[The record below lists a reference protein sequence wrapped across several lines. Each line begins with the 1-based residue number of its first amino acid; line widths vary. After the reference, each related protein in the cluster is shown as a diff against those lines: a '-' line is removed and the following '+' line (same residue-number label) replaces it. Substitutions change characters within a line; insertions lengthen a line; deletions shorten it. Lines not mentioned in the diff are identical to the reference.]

1 MLVIDDDVMVCT
13 LIVTLLEKMGCHCK
27 SVATGA
33 DAIAEVARA
42 KVDGPAFDLV
52 LLDRNLAQETGEQ
65 VCRRLR
71 ISGLD
76 VPVVAMSGDG
86 FTLDA
91 QLRDAGF
98 NAAMKKPFSMEELHA
113 CVEGNVGRTHG
124 IY

>member
-1 MLVIDDDVMVCT
+1 VLIIDDDVMVRT
-13 LIVTLLEKMGCHCK
+13 LIGTLLEKMGCHCK

-42 KVDGPAFDLV
+42 AIDGPPFDLV
-52 LLDRNLAQETGEQ
+52 LLDRNLSQETGEQ
-65 VCRRLR
+65 VCRGLR

-91 QLRDAGF
+91 ELRDAGF
-98 NAAMKKPFSMEELHA
+98 NAAMKKPFSVEELYA
-113 CVEGNVGRTHG
+113 CVEGNVGRPHG